1 MKRTA
6 FLLSIGC
13 ALVIAGCDRPA
24 HDGGGGGDRVAQLEK
39 QVTAMKDRD
48 RDLRT
53 KMAARS
59 AFPGGSP
66 LDDFFASPEF
76 WQCTYDSAWSDCAS
90 RCTKATSDGYKAC
103 LANHP
108 PGPARVQCV
117 EENSRRGSDCLRNCP
132 VQTNPTEPPL
142 C

>member
-76 WQCTYDSAWSDCAS
+76 WQCTYDSA
-90 RCTKATSDGYKAC
+90 
-103 LANHP
+103 
-108 PGPARVQCV
+108 
-117 EENSRRGSDCLRNCP
+117 
-132 VQTNPTEPPL
+132 
-142 C
+142 

>member
-48 RDLRT
+48 RL
-53 KMAARS
+53 
-59 AFPGGSP
+59 
-66 LDDFFASPEF
+66 L
-76 WQCTYDSAWSDCAS
+76 Q
-90 RCTKATSDGYKAC
+90 
-103 LANHP
+103 L
-108 PGPARVQCV
+108 CV
-117 EENSRRGSDCLRNCP
+117 EINRHENVADTHYRVALAALFKRGND
-132 VQTNPTEPPL
+132 PL
-142 C
+142 LVMKWRDIYDQLENATDRCEDVANIIEGVVLEHA